1 MMVIAYQAVGFNE
14 IMKHSSDKDYLKGRA
29 FDQYIYDEFKTLL
42 TNMEGGQAFSPERAE
57 QIAQRYT
64 PLAVLDKDGAGA
76 IIFRDATDNQNII
89 AVRGTDIPNNIR
101 EDIAA
106 DWGISVG
113 ILPMYQTSLIDNF
126 IARETAPAGA
136 SVPQVWFDTELGIV
150 ASEPEMGT
158 GRATGQ
164 IKYIAAHS
172 EGGPEAKT
180 MGKPCGVAARFQSH
194 GHR

>member
-1 MMVIAYQAVGFNE
+1 MKRKELQQQLKFEQEAIEMMVIAYQAKTILQ
-14 IMKHSSDKDYLKGRA
+14 IMDKSKTVENPEQFINDK
-29 FDQYIYDEFKTLL
+29 FKNLL
-42 TNMEGGQAFSPERAE
+42 INMEGGQAFSPERAE

-136 SVPQVWFDTELGIV
+136 SIPQIWFDN
-150 ASEPEMGT
+150 
-158 GRATGQ
+158 
-164 IKYIAAHS
+164 
-172 EGGPEAKT
+172 
-180 MGKPCGVAARFQSH
+180 
-194 GHR
+194 

>member
-1 MMVIAYQAVGFNE
+1 MSRKELQQQFKHEQEAIEMMVIAYQAV
-14 IMKHSSDKDYLKGRA
+14 YLKDILQKAPANAKREGIA
-29 FDQYIYDEFKTLL
+29 VDQYIRDEFKTLL
-42 TNMEGGQAFSPERAE
+42 INMEGGQAFSPERAE

-136 SVPQVWFDTELGIV
+136 SIPQIWFDN
-150 ASEPEMGT
+150 
-158 GRATGQ
+158 
-164 IKYIAAHS
+164 
-172 EGGPEAKT
+172 
-180 MGKPCGVAARFQSH
+180 
-194 GHR
+194 

>member
-1 MMVIAYQAVGFNE
+1 MGQEQLQQVLKREQESIEMMVIAYQA
-14 IMKHSSDKDYLKGRA
+14 KA
-29 FDQYIYDEFKTLL
+29 FDSIFNAANNNKRLDNFQKQQYIQTEFKNLL
-42 TNMEGGQAFSPERAE
+42 INMEGGQAFSPERAE

-101 EDIAA
+101 EDISA

-126 IARETAPAGA
+126 IARETATAA
-136 SVPQVWFDTELGIV
+136 TSVPKLKFDNQL
-150 ASEPEMGT
+150 
-158 GRATGQ
+158 RD
-164 IKYIAAHS
+164 
-172 EGGPEAKT
+172 
-180 MGKPCGVAARFQSH
+180 
-194 GHR
+194 

>member
-1 MMVIAYQAVGFNE
+1 MSRLELQQQLRQEQEVIEMMVIAYQAVGFNE

-126 IARETAPAGA
+126 IARETALAA
-136 SVPQVWFDTELGIV
+136 VSVFPNSNLTIN
-150 ASEPEMGT
+150 
-158 GRATGQ
+158 
-164 IKYIAAHS
+164 
-172 EGGPEAKT
+172 
-180 MGKPCGVAARFQSH
+180 
-194 GHR
+194 